1 MPSRSRGTLDAMTAK
16 NTLTPKQA
24 AFVEA
29 YVTNGHNASKAYR
42 DAGYATTSDVAV
54 RVGAHKLVTNPN
66 VSQVITR
73 QLAAKQERASV
84 DQDRLVGYALAVYHR
99 AIELDKLADANASV
113 VTLGRLTG
121 LLQDKRTVTVNH
133 DRDAVREE
141 LARLFTFEELLA
153 MRNQVA
159 LPEATVDVVDADVTD
174 ITDE

>member
-1 MPSRSRGTLDAMTAK
+1 MNKD
-16 NTLTPKQA
+16 TLTPKQT

-29 YVTNGHNASKAYR
+29 YVTNGHNASQAYR
-42 DAGYATTSDVAV
+42 DAGYATTSDAAV

-84 DQDRLVGYALAVYHR
+84 DQDRLIGYALAVYH
-99 AIELDKLADANASV
+99 AAMAAEEYGNANASV

-121 LLQDKRTVTVNH
+121 LLQDKRTLKVEH

-141 LARLFTFEELLA
+141 LARLFTFDELLA

-174 ITDE
+174 ITDDV